1 MRCQMQQQQRTF
13 YGPLAVQENSC
24 VVDGNVAVLSTVT
37 SPWHVSSMVSSPRQ
51 SNFSCERQS
60 RRKGSR
66 SGKKGGGKEVK
77 LTQSCADSDIKETL
91 ESGGERRE
99 GGIVM

>member
-1 MRCQMQQQQRTF
+1 
-13 YGPLAVQENSC
+13 
-24 VVDGNVAVLSTVT
+24 
-37 SPWHVSSMVSSPRQ
+37 MVSSPRQ
-51 SNFSCERQS
+51 SNFSGERQS
-60 RRKGSR
+60 IRKGSR

-99 GGIVM
+99 KGIVM